1 MQVVTTIADMRAARA
16 ALGDSVGVVLTM
28 GALHAGHVALVRAAR
43 ADHAAVIATIFVN
56 PTQFAQGEDFSRY
69 PRPLERDLELLR
81 AEGVDVVFTPTPDEI
96 YPDDFQT
103 YVTVEHV
110 THGLEGEARP
120 GHFRGVATVVSKLF
134 HLTQPTTSYF
144 GQKDAQQ
151 VVVIRRMVRDLAF
164 PLEIAVI
171 PTLREADGLA
181 LSSRNVYLSAD
192 ERQSASALYRALQAA
207 GAAYD
212 AGQRDPSALRAA
224 ALDVLADS
232 GGVVEYVALNDPRTL
247 APIETA
253 QETPLLL
260 SLVVRYGKTRLL
272 DNCLLPLA
280 LNSRA
285 GLGMWLGLT

>member
-28 GALHAGHVALVRAAR
+28 GALHAGHVALVRAAK
-43 ADHAAVIATIFVN
+43 ADHAAVIVTIFVN

-69 PRPLERDLELLR
+69 PRPLERDLDLLR
-81 AEGVDVVFTPTPDEI
+81 AEGVDVVFTPTPDEM
-96 YPDDFQT
+96 YPPSFQT
-103 YVTVEHV
+103 FVTVEGV
-110 THGLEGEARP
+110 THGLEGDARP

-164 PLEIAVI
+164 PLAIAVI

-181 LSSRNVYLSAD
+181 LSSRNVYLSAE
-192 ERQSASALYRALQAA
+192 ERAAAPALYRALGAA
-207 GAAYD
+207 GAAYA
-212 AGQRDPSALRAA
+212 AGERSPAALRTA
-224 ALDVLADS
+224 ALDVLAGS
-232 GGVVEYVALNDPRTL
+232 GGVVEYVSLNDPRTL
-247 APIETA
+247 APIETP

-272 DNCLLPLA
+272 DNCLLRLA
-280 LNSRA
+280 LNTRE
-285 GLGMWLGLT
+285 GLGTWLG